1 MGREEALAKAKELN
15 LDLVLVSLK
24 ARPPVAKITEA
35 GKYFYQQQKKLK
47 TTKSEGD
54 IKIIKIKFNT
64 SPHDLETKLKRVKD
78 FLEKNHQ
85 VQVVMSL
92 RGRENALK
100 PQAKQKI
107 NDFIEAIQAVIPVK
121 AQDQSHTKS
130 RQFKISLTRQ

>member
-1 MGREEALAKAKELN
+1 MKREEALAKAQELK

-47 TTKSEGD
+47 VSKGEGN
-54 IKIIKIKFNT
+54 IKIVKIKFNT
-64 SPHDLETKLKRVKD
+64 SPHDLETKLKKVKK

-85 VQVVMSL
+85 VQIVMSL

-100 PQAKQKI
+100 PQAKKKI
-107 NDFIEAIQAVIPVK
+107 NDFVETIQAVIPVK
-121 AQDQSHTKS
+121 AQDQSHAKS